1 MDRDPFTGVFFY
13 VILNNEENIKFKRM
27 TIAYYK
33 EQLIETANKLA
44 ATGKGILAVD
54 ESTPTC
60 GKRLASI
67 GVENTE
73 ENRQAY
79 RGMLFTTPK
88 LGNYISGA
96 ILFEE
101 TLYQK
106 HADGELMVEK
116 LNQQGIIPGIKVDK
130 GLKPLAGG
138 LGHETYCSGLDGLT
152 ARAADYYAQGA
163 RFAKWRAV
171 LQITEEGPSELAI
184 QENAWGLARY
194 ARSVQEAGLVPIIEP
209 EILMDGDHD
218 IDRTAE
224 VQEKVIK
231 AVYRACEINGVVLE
245 GTLLKPSMTVPGA
258 DCVKKSNP
266 KEVAEY
272 TIRTLSR
279 SVPAAVPGITF
290 LSGGLSEE
298 AASVYLNEM
307 NRISGTPWNVAF
319 SYGRA
324 LQHSALRGWAGG
336 NIEEGQKFVRARAQ
350 ANSEAAQGQY
360 VTGSQVSSDEQL
372 FVAGYTY

>member
-1 MDRDPFTGVFFY
+1 MA
-13 VILNNEENIKFKRM
+13 LS
-27 TIAYYK
+27 YYK
-33 EQLIETANKLA
+33 ETLRETARKLA
-44 ATGKGILAVD
+44 TPGKGILAVD
-54 ESTPTC
+54 ESTNTC

-79 RGMLFTTPK
+79 RGMLFTTEG

-101 TLYQK
+101 TLYQD
-106 HADGELMVEK
+106 HADGESMVTKLEK
-116 LNQQGIIPGIKVDK
+116 QGIIPGIKVDK
-130 GLKPLAGG
+130 GLKPLVGA
-138 LGHETYCSGLDGLT
+138 LEHETYCSGLDGLT
-152 ARAADYYAQGA
+152 ERASDYYARGA

-171 LQITEEGPSELAI
+171 LQITADGPSDLAI
-184 QENAWGLARY
+184 RENAWGLARY

-218 IDRTAE
+218 ILTTSE
-224 VQEKVIK
+224 IQEKVIK
-231 AVYRACEINGVVLE
+231 EVYFACQQNGVYLE

-258 DCVKKSNP
+258 DNESKSDP
-266 KEVAEY
+266 KNVALA
-272 TIRTLSR
+272 TVTTLLR
-279 SVPAAVPGITF
+279 SVPAAVPGIVF

-298 AASVYLNEM
+298 EASLYLNEM
-307 NRISGTPWNVAF
+307 NLLSADKPWNLSF

-324 LQHSALRGWAGG
+324 LQHSALRAWGG
-336 NIEEGQKFVRARAQ
+336 SNEAEGQKFVLARAQ
-350 ANSEAAQGQY
+350 ANSEASKGLY
-360 VTGSQVSSDEQL
+360 VLGSQPSSDEKL